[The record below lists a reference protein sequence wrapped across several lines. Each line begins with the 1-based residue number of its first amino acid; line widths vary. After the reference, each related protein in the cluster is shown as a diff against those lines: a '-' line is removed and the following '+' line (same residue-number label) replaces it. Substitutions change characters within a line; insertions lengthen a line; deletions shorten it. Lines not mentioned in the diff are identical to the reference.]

1 MTIIIVESVKKNFL
15 TSYKLTKHA
24 NVIHYGMPEHDENL
38 WSNTIIRV
46 SRIILTLSNYVESP
60 VEMEDIVF
68 EEENICDLDITSNV
82 NTLQNEIYN
91 DKLEEELQI
100 NLKNNDFDPENLQ
113 ETILNDALN
122 SIKGKSKLEH
132 IAKWPNNTY

>member
-1 MTIIIVESVKKNFL
+1 MAILEPQQLQHFLQTISR
-15 TSYKLTKHA
+15 
-24 NVIHYGMPEHDENL
+24 PEHDENL
-38 WSNTIIRV
+38 WSNSIIRV

-68 EEENICDLDITSNV
+68 EKENICNLDITSDV
-82 NTLQNEIYN
+82 NTLQNETYN

-122 SIKGKSKLEH
+122 SIEGKNKPEH